1 MYFENFPKLTYTFSE
16 KIYELSDIF
25 RRVAFSQTSLN
36 NRFIFNDYYM
46 VDGET
51 LESVADKIYGDSTL
65 SWILLLANNITTQ
78 FDIPQRSEKL
88 ENYLNN
94 KYPGKIL
101 YFSQYLK
108 NIQPGDFLAQ
118 VTLVSEQITSTST
131 TNYAV
136 IKDYDPVFR
145 YITVN
150 SIYGSLSVGTNV
162 GFYRKVGNSYQNI
175 TFDVIETENGD
186 IEEKGYASIL
196 KISNE
201 KDASVNFI
209 SSTGNYLSPY
219 STSLTFNVKS
229 NAIGTYNPS
238 VSSDTET
245 IYNTTL
251 YKYMNNTSNS
261 LLSSVQTHSTLL
273 YENNES
279 ARIIKILKP
288 GYVADVISEIQILLN
303 SETEKIK
310 NIEVEVRT

>member
-118 VTLVSEQITSTST
+118 VTVVSEQITSTST

-175 TFDVIETENGD
+175 TFDVIETVNGD

>member
-118 VTLVSEQITSTST
+118 VTVDSEQITSTST

>member
-118 VTLVSEQITSTST
+118 VTVVSEQITSTST

-288 GYVADVISEIQILLN
+288 GYVADLISEIQILLN

>member
-51 LESVADKIYGDSTL
+51 LESVADKIYGDSTF

-118 VTLVSEQITSTST
+118 VTVVSEQITSTST

>member
-1 MYFENFPKLTYTFSE
+1 
-16 KIYELSDIF
+16 
-25 RRVAFSQTSLN
+25 
-36 NRFIFNDYYM
+36 M

-118 VTLVSEQITSTST
+118 VNVVSDQITSTST
-131 TNYAV
+131 TKYAV

-175 TFDVIETENGD
+175 TFDVIETVNGD

>member
-118 VTLVSEQITSTST
+118 VNVVSEQITSTST

-175 TFDVIETENGD
+175 TFDVIETQNGD

-288 GYVADVISEIQILLN
+288 GYVADLISEIQILLN

>member
-118 VTLVSEQITSTST
+118 VTVVSDQITSTST

-175 TFDVIETENGD
+175 TFDVIETVNGD

>member
-118 VTLVSEQITSTST
+118 VTVVSEQITSTST

-175 TFDVIETENGD
+175 TFDVIETVNGD

-288 GYVADVISEIQILLN
+288 GYVADLISEIQILLN

>member
-118 VTLVSEQITSTST
+118 VTVVSEQITSTST